1 MSEPIRVGDTISVSY
16 RGKFENGEVF
26 DTSEGRA
33 PLKFTVGAGQL
44 IAGFD
49 KAVLGMQVGDKKSFT
64 VSPEEG
70 YGEHRDDL
78 IIDMP
83 KTYIPPDMDLY
94 EGLQVQL
101 QDNEGNPIPA
111 IVIAVGDDAIKM
123 DVNHPLAGETLSF
136 DIEIVE
142 TGLEPD
148 LSGCGGGSCGG
159 CNACG

>member
-16 RGKFENGEVF
+16 TGKFENGEVF

-49 KAVLGMQVGDKKSFT
+49 KAVLDMKAGDKKSFT

-83 KTYIPPDMDLY
+83 RTYIPPDMELY

-101 QDNEGNPIPA
+101 QDNAGNPIPA
-111 IVIAVGDDAIKM
+111 IVTVIGDDAVKM
-123 DVNHPLAGETLSF
+123 DVNHPLAGKILSF

-148 LSGCGGGSCGG
+148 LSGCGEGGCGG
-159 CNACG
+159 CNVCG

>member
-16 RGKFENGEVF
+16 TGTFENGEVF
-26 DTSEGRA
+26 DTSDGHP

-49 KAVLGMQVGDKKSFT
+49 KAVLGMKTGDKKSFT

-70 YGEHRDDL
+70 YGEHRNDL

-83 KTYIPPDMDLY
+83 RTYIPPDMDLY

-101 QDNEGNPIPA
+101 QDNAGNPIPA
-111 IVIAVGDDAIKM
+111 IVTAIGDDAVKM
-123 DVNHPLAGETLSF
+123 DVNHPLAGKTLSF
-136 DIEIVE
+136 DIEVVE
-142 TGLEPD
+142 TGLEPEPA
-148 LSGCGGGSCGG
+148 GCGGGCGG
-159 CNACG
+159 CNSCD